1 MTYISYL
8 RVSTDRQGATG
19 YGIDAQ
25 REAIQRF
32 TQQPVMAEFVEV
44 ESGRKGSK
52 FRPELMSALG
62 KCKQL
67 GATLVIG
74 KIDRLARDVRFFLEV
89 LDDYGVDIRFAEFSD
104 IDPKSDEGRMVL
116 VGMANFAEFEGRRI
130 STRTKAALAAAKA
143 RGVKLGGYRGAD
155 MTNARKAAAVLK
167 REKAQA
173 FRDSVFLVVKGALE
187 VGGSLTAAASILNSK
202 GVLTSA
208 GASWCAKTVSRVI
221 R

>member
-1 MTYISYL
+1 MTYVSYL

-32 TQQPVMAEFVEV
+32 TQQSVLAEYVEV
-44 ESGRKGSK
+44 ESGKNDN
-52 FRPELMSALG
+52 RPQMALALEH
-62 KCKQL
+62 CKRV
-67 GATLVIG
+67 GATLVIA
-74 KIDRLARDVRFFLEV
+74 KLDRLSRRVSFVANLLESGVEFVACDNPHANKMTIQIMAVMAEYERDQT
-89 LDDYGVDIRFAEFSD
+89 S
-104 IDPKSDEGRMVL
+104 K
-116 VGMANFAEFEGRRI
+116 
-130 STRTKAALAAAKA
+130 RTKEALAAAKA

-167 REKAQA
+167 KEKAQA

-202 GVLTSA
+202 GVPTSA

>member
-1 MTYISYL
+1 MIYVSYL

-32 TQQPVMAEFVEV
+32 TQQSVLAEYVEV
-44 ESGRKGSK
+44 ESGKNDN
-52 FRPELMSALG
+52 RPQMTLALEH
-62 KCKQL
+62 CKRV
-67 GATLVIG
+67 GATLVIA
-74 KIDRLARDVRFFLEV
+74 KLDRLSRRVSFVANLLESGVEFVACDNPHANKMTIQIMAVMAEYERDQT
-89 LDDYGVDIRFAEFSD
+89 S
-104 IDPKSDEGRMVL
+104 K
-116 VGMANFAEFEGRRI
+116 
-130 STRTKAALAAAKA
+130 RTKEALAAAKA

-187 VGGSLTAAASILNSK
+187 IGGSLTAAASILNSK
-202 GVLTSA
+202 GVPTSA
-208 GASWCAKTVSRVI
+208 GASWCAKTVSRVV